1 MSFSTQD
8 ITRQWASLP
17 ASQIAVGV
25 NDALHT
31 NSSLVVT
38 APPGAG
44 KSTLLPLTILSSLGE
59 GEKILMLEPRRL
71 AARQIAERMAQMLG
85 EQVGETIGYRVRF
98 ESRVSKRTRI
108 EVLTEGILTRMI
120 VDDATL
126 DGVSVVIFDEFHERS
141 INSDLALAL
150 TRQAQQIIR
159 PDLKV
164 VIMSATIDTSNICAA
179 LQAPLIESEGRMFP
193 VELHYADKDTDPRD
207 IAAAA
212 ASTTIEAYKKYEG
225 DILVFLPGQAE
236 IEHCYELLS
245 KSQHFTASPSQP
257 INTSTHQHLTT
268 SGGALVSSAPT
279 TSQHLTT
286 STSQHLTI
294 HPLYGNLSPE
304 DQRRAIAPSAPGER
318 KIVIATPIAETS
330 ITIEGVRVVID
341 AGLCRQVVFDART
354 GLSHLETVRIS
365 MDMATQRMGRAG
377 RVAEGVCYRLWTKAS
392 EHLMAEQRKPEI
404 EEADLAPMLLD
415 TAAFGES
422 DAEALPWLTM
432 PPRAGVF
439 KAKELLTALGAI
451 DENGN
456 ITSIGK
462 RMATLPCHPRIARMI
477 LATTNL
483 TTSTPQEVHLSPL
496 GFCRLPEQEVHQQHL
511 TTSTSHH
518 NNTSLACDIAALLE
532 EKDPLSESGGTD
544 LTLRLSALRAARRK
558 KQLGKW
564 QRIAKIAA
572 EYRRMAHTDED
583 NRDPAQTEVGLLVA
597 YAYPERIAH
606 STNSIGGYRL
616 ASGANVQ
623 LDAADQQSA
632 HSWLAVA
639 SLYSATGTT
648 GRVFLAAP
656 IAPDDLEKE
665 FVKEVDNIAWDTKQG
680 CVVMQREQR
689 IGKLILSQKPIHDAD
704 KERLKGIVCEA
715 MKKDGL
721 TMMAWSEKAVEQ
733 VQRRVAQVAAW
744 HPEMALPDVSTEHL
758 LSTAAD
764 WLPFYLEEGG
774 RVKTSVQELRKL
786 NLAEIIWNILPYE
799 AQLEVDRLAP
809 THIEVPTG
817 SHIRIDYRSGAEAPV
832 LSVRLQECFGME
844 RTPCVDDGR
853 QPLLME
859 LLSPGFKPVQLTQDL
874 ASFWQGTYFEVR
886 KELRRRYPKHYWP
899 ENPLEAE
906 AVRGVKRK

>member
-1 MSFSTQD
+1 MRFLAERTFFHSRPKKVRMTFSTQD
-8 ITRQWASLP
+8 ITKKCASLP
-17 ASQIAVGV
+17 ASLIADDV
-25 NDALHT
+25 NSALQTHH
-31 NSSLVVT
+31 SLVIT

-71 AARQIAERMAQMLG
+71 AARQIAERMAQILG
-85 EQVGETIGYRVRF
+85 ETVDETVGYRVRF
-98 ESRVSKRTRI
+98 ESKVSKRTRI
-108 EVLTEGILTRMI
+108 EVLTEGILTRML

-126 DGVSVVIFDEFHERS
+126 DGVSIVIFDEFHERS

-150 TRQAQQIIR
+150 TRQAQEIIR
-159 PDLKV
+159 PDLKI
-164 VIMSATIDTSNICAA
+164 VIMSATIDACGICAA
-179 LQAPLIESEGRMFP
+179 LKAPLIESEGRMFP
-193 VELHYADKDTDPRD
+193 VELHYADEDTDPRD
-207 IAAAA
+207 IAAVA
-212 ASTTIEAYKKYEG
+212 ASTTIEAYKKHEG

-236 IEHCYELLS
+236 IERCFELLS
-245 KSQHFTASPSQP
+245 NS
-257 INTSTHQHLTT
+257 QHLTT

-286 STSQHLTI
+286 TTPHHLTI

-304 DQRRAIAPSAPGER
+304 NQRRAIAPSAPGER

-341 AGLCRQVVFDART
+341 SGLCRQVVFDART
-354 GLSHLETVRIS
+354 GLSHLQTVRIS

-404 EEADLAPMLLD
+404 EEADLAPMVLD

-439 KAKELLTALGAI
+439 KAKELLMSLGAI

-456 ITSIGK
+456 ITPIGK
-462 RMATLPCHPRIARMI
+462 RMAALPCHPRIARMI

-483 TTSTPQEVHLSPL
+483 TTSTSQGVHLS
-496 GFCRLPEQEVHQQHL
+496 QVYQQHL

-518 NNTSLACDIAALLE
+518 NTTSLACDIAALLE
-532 EKDPLSESGGTD
+532 EKDPLSEIGGTD

-558 KQLGKW
+558 KQPGRW
-564 QRIAKIAA
+564 QRIAKIAT
-572 EYRRMAHTDED
+572 EYRRMAHSDEE
-583 NRDPAQTEVGLLVA
+583 NRDPAPMEVGLLVA
-597 YAYPERIAH
+597 HAYPERIAH
-606 STNSIGGYRL
+606 STNNIGSYRL

-623 LDAADQQSA
+623 LDSTDQQSA
-632 HSWLAVA
+632 HSWIAIA
-639 SLYSATGTT
+639 SLHSAPDTT

-656 IAPDDLEKE
+656 LDPEDLNAE
-665 FVKEVDNIAWDTKQG
+665 FVKEVDNISWDTKQG

-689 IGKLILSQKPIHDAD
+689 IGKLMLSEKPIHDAD
-704 KERLKGIVCEA
+704 KEQMKSIVCEA

-744 HPEMALPDVSTEHL
+744 HPELALPDVSTEHL

-774 RVKTSVQELRKL
+774 RVKSSVQELRKL
-786 NLAEIIWNILPYE
+786 NLAEIIWNLLPYE
-799 AQLEVDRLAP
+799 AQQEVNRLAP

-817 SHIRIDYRSGAEAPV
+817 SRIRIDYRTGAEAPV

-844 RTPCVDDGR
+844 RTPCVDDGKR
-853 QPLLME
+853 PVLME

-906 AVRGVKRK
+906 AVRGVKIK

>member
-25 NDALHT
+25 NEALHT

-193 VELHYADKDTDPRD
+193 VELHYADEDTDPRD

-236 IEHCYELLS
+236 IERCYELLS

-268 SGGALVSSAPT
+268 STSQPT
-279 TSQHLTT
+279 TTT
-286 STSQHLTI
+286 PHHLTI

-483 TTSTPQEVHLSPL
+483 TTSTPQGVHLSPL

-532 EKDPLSESGGTD
+532 EKDPLSETGGTD
-544 LTLRLSALRAARRK
+544 LTLRLSALRTARRK
-558 KQLGKW
+558 KQLGRW

>member
-1 MSFSTQD
+1 MTFSTQD
-8 ITRQWASLP
+8 ITKKCASLP
-17 ASQIAVGV
+17 ASLIAGDV
-25 NDALHT
+25 NSALQTHH
-31 NSSLVVT
+31 SLVIT

-71 AARQIAERMAQMLG
+71 AARQIAERMAQILG
-85 EQVGETIGYRVRF
+85 ETVGETVGYRVRF
-98 ESRVSKRTRI
+98 ESKVSKRTRI
-108 EVLTEGILTRMI
+108 EVLTEGILTRML

-126 DGVSVVIFDEFHERS
+126 DGVSIVIFDEFHERS

-150 TRQAQQIIR
+150 TRQAQEIIR
-159 PDLKV
+159 PDLKI
-164 VIMSATIDTSNICAA
+164 VIMSATIDACGICAA
-179 LQAPLIESEGRMFP
+179 LKAPLIESEGRMFP
-193 VELHYADKDTDPRD
+193 VELHYADEDTDPRD
-207 IAAAA
+207 IAAVA
-212 ASTTIEAYKKYEG
+212 ASTTIEAYKKHEG

-236 IEHCYELLS
+236 IERCFELLS
-245 KSQHFTASPSQP
+245 NSQP
-257 INTSTHQHLTT
+257 ITT

-279 TSQHLTT
+279 TSQPITT
-286 STSQHLTI
+286 TTPHHLTI

-304 DQRRAIAPSAPGER
+304 NQRRAIAPSAPGER

-341 AGLCRQVVFDART
+341 SGLCRQVVFDART
-354 GLSHLETVRIS
+354 GLSHLQTVRIS

-404 EEADLAPMLLD
+404 EEADLAPMVLD

-422 DAEALPWLTM
+422 NAEALPWLTM

-439 KAKELLTALGAI
+439 KAKELLMSLGAI

-456 ITSIGK
+456 ITPIGK
-462 RMATLPCHPRIARMI
+462 RMAALPCHPRIARMI
-477 LATTNL
+477 LATTSL
-483 TTSTPQEVHLSPL
+483 TTSPPQGVHLS
-496 GFCRLPEQEVHQQHL
+496 QVHQQHL

-518 NNTSLACDIAALLE
+518 NTTSLACDIAALLE
-532 EKDPLSESGGTD
+532 EKDPLSETGGTD

-558 KQLGKW
+558 GQMGRW

-572 EYRRMAHTDED
+572 EYRRMAHTDEE
-583 NRDPAQTEVGLLVA
+583 NRDPAPMEVGLLVA
-597 YAYPERIAH
+597 HAYPERIAH
-606 STNSIGGYRL
+606 STNSIGSYRL

-623 LDAADQQSA
+623 LDATDQQSA
-632 HSWLAVA
+632 HSWLAIA
-639 SLYSATGTT
+639 SLHSAPGTT

-656 IAPDDLEKE
+656 IDPENLNAE
-665 FVKEVDNIAWDTKQG
+665 FVKEVDNISWDTKQG

-689 IGKLILSQKPIHDAD
+689 IGKLMLSEKPIHDAD
-704 KERLKGIVCEA
+704 KEQVKSIVCEA

-744 HPEMALPDVSTEHL
+744 HPELALPDVSTEHL

-774 RVKTSVQELRKL
+774 RVKSSVQELRKL
-786 NLAEIIWNILPYE
+786 NLAEIIWNFLPYE
-799 AQLEVDRLAP
+799 AQQEVDRLAP

-817 SHIRIDYRSGAEAPV
+817 SRIRIDYRTGAEAPV

-844 RTPCVDDGR
+844 RTPCVDDGKR
-853 QPLLME
+853 PVLME

>member
-1 MSFSTQD
+1 MSLSTQD

-25 NDALHT
+25 NEALHT

-236 IEHCYELLS
+236 IERCYELLS

-268 SGGALVSSAPT
+268 STSQPT
-279 TSQHLTT
+279 TTT
-286 STSQHLTI
+286 PHHLTI

-483 TTSTPQEVHLSPL
+483 TTSTPQGVHLSPL

-532 EKDPLSESGGTD
+532 EKDPLSETGGTD
-544 LTLRLSALRAARRK
+544 LTLRLSALRTARRK
-558 KQLGKW
+558 KQLGRW

-689 IGKLILSQKPIHDAD
+689 IGKLMLSQKPIHDAD

-758 LSTAAD
+758 LSTAAQ

-786 NLAEIIWNILPYE
+786 NLADIIWNILPYE